1 MRPRVL
7 LVAVLILGLSVFGYL
22 RFRQHKA
29 DKAPKP
35 TADRVVPVGTAVV
48 ERRDQPLYLEGI
60 GSVLPLE
67 TVTIR
72 AQVAGK
78 LDRVL
83 FKEGEDVKKG
93 QLLAQVDPR
102 KFAIDLRQA
111 EANLARDKAALD
123 NAKLNLGRFSG
134 LRDQGLAAPQ
144 QVDDQRALVDQATAG
159 QRANQTAIEAA
170 RLNLTYARI
179 TAPIDGRLGV
189 RLVDQGNLVGPNDPT
204 GIVVITQLDPIA
216 VLFSLPEDDLPT
228 VQDAMKSGALTVEA
242 FARDGRR
249 SLAVGTVSLIDN
261 QINTATGTIRLKAI
275 FPNGEHR
282 LWPNQF
288 VKARVRVSTREG
300 ALVVPAAVVQRG
312 PKGSFAYVV
321 EKDSTVS
328 ARPVVVDRVQGETAV
343 LAKGL
348 EVGEHV
354 VVDGQ
359 FQLKPGGKVS
369 ARPSA
374 SSGAGATHGP
384 VDDDDEPPAKH
395 ADTAAPSARPAPSGS
410 SSTGSSP
417 TGSAVPGSKH

>member
-7 LVAVLILGLSVFGYL
+7 LVAVLIIGLAVFGYL
-22 RFRQHKA
+22 RFGRNKA
-29 DKAPKP
+29 EKGPTA

-48 ERRDQPLYLEGI
+48 ERRDQPLFLEGI
-60 GSVLPLE
+60 GSVLPLQ
-67 TVTIR
+67 TVTVR

-78 LDRVL
+78 LDSVSFR
-83 FKEGEDVKKG
+83 EGEDVKKG

-102 KFAIDLRQA
+102 KFSIDLRQA
-111 EANLARDKAALD
+111 EANLARDKATLD
-123 NAKLNLGRFSG
+123 NAKLNLSRFSG

-144 QVDDQRALVDQATAG
+144 QVDDQKALVDQATAG

-170 RLNLTYARI
+170 RLNLAYARI

-189 RLVDQGNLVGPNDPT
+189 RLVDPGNLVGPTDAS

-216 VLFSLPEDDLPT
+216 VLFSLPEDDLPA

-261 QINTATGTIRLKAI
+261 QINAATGTIRLKAI

-288 VKARVRVSTREG
+288 VKARVRVSTRQG

-312 PKGSFAYVV
+312 PKGTFAYVV

-343 LAKGL
+343 LSKGL

-374 SSGAGATHGP
+374 SASPNGPAGSADE
-384 VDDDDEPPAKH
+384 DDDDAPPHKPDAP
-395 ADTAAPSARPAPSGS
+395 AAGPSA
-410 SSTGSSP
+410 
-417 TGSAVPGSKH
+417 TGSAAPAPKP